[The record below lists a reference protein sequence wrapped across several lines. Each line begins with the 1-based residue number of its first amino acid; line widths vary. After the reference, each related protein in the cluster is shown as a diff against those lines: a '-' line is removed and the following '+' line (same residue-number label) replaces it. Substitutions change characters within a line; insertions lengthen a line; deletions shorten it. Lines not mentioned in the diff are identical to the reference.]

1 MNTPIHV
8 TDAEFENTVLKS
20 TTPVVVDFWAPW
32 CGPCKMIAPVL
43 EKLAAEYGDKL
54 TIAKVNTDDNPQWAM
69 KYGVQGIPTL
79 LFINNGVGQRYHCRR
94 CSRSCHQS
102 QSGWIAE
109 SDSGGITVCQTNKRN
124 TTLPSLAQASV
135 VQPWRAC

>member
-8 TDAEFENTVLKS
+8 NDNEFENTILKS

-43 EKLAAEYGDKL
+43 EKLAAEYDGKV
-54 TIAKVNTDDNPQWAM
+54 TIAKVNTDENPEWAK

-79 LFINNGVGQRYHCRR
+79 LFINQGQIKDRIVGVVPAPT
-94 CSRSCHQS
+94 
-102 QSGWIAE
+102 I
-109 SDSGGITVCQTNKRN
+109 
-124 TTLPSLAQASV
+124 QAKMDGLLK
-135 VQPWRAC
+135 

>member
-1 MNTPIHV
+1 MSKPIHV

-43 EKLAAEYGDKL
+43 EKLAAEYDGKL
-54 TIAKVNTDDNPQWAM
+54 IIAKVNTDENPEWAM

-79 LFINNGVGQRYHCRR
+79 LFVNQGQLKDRIVGAVPAPVIKTKID
-94 CSRSCHQS
+94 
-102 QSGWIAE
+102 GLLKA
-109 SDSGGITVCQTNKRN
+109 
-124 TTLPSLAQASV
+124 
-135 VQPWRAC
+135 

>member
-8 TDAEFENTVLKS
+8 TDTEFENTVLKS

-32 CGPCKMIAPVL
+32 STPCKMIAPVL

-54 TIAKVNTDDNPQWAM
+54 TIAKVNTDENPQWAM

-79 LFINNGVGQRYHCRR
+79 LFIRDGLVRDTIVGAVPAPAIKAKVD
-94 CSRSCHQS
+94 
-102 QSGWIAE
+102 GLLKVAT
-109 SDSGGITVCQTNKRN
+109 G
-124 TTLPSLAQASV
+124 A
-135 VQPWRAC
+135 